1 MTRTSQEYQA
11 RWQRVMQEWNL
22 NEIVEDEDLTNES
35 CVIFES
41 GGSSPMDEGM
51 LPFPNFGDAI
61 CYYRYYRLPEELEPP
76 EPQEQNQ
83 QRKSKLTNDELR
95 ARLKILLA
103 FVLSAHQ
110 CFLSQSWQASLSV
123 AKGPVHMQKEEYN
136 EFAYSTFLS

>member
-1 MTRTSQEYQA
+1 
-11 RWQRVMQEWNL
+11 
-22 NEIVEDEDLTNES
+22 
-35 CVIFES
+35 
-41 GGSSPMDEGM
+41 MDEGM
-51 LPFPNFGDAI
+51 LPFPDFGDAI
-61 CYYRYYRLPEELEPP
+61 CYYRYYRLPKEFEPP

-103 FVLSAHQ
+103 FVLSAHK

>member
-1 MTRTSQEYQA
+1 MAIKRQLLIPPKSARPREA
-11 RWQRVMQEWNL
+11 RWLDECRQRSFAAL
-22 NEIVEDEDLTNES
+22 RACPES
-35 CVIFES
+35 S
-41 GGSSPMDEGM
+41 EGM
-51 LPFPNFGDAI
+51 TPLPNFGDAI
-61 CYYRYYRLPEELEPP
+61 CYYRYYRLPEELELP